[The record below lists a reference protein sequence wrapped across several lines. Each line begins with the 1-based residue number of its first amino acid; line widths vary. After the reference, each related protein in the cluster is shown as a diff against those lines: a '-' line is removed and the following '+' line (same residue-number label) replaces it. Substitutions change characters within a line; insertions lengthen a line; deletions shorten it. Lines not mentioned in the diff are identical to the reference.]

1 MNYSF
6 GSIIQQVNQID
17 RAGLRDEIK
26 LRRAGEL
33 FYQGSLSIL
42 ARVEAAL
49 EDSRQPKIDLTDTEI
64 DSSFSLFLA
73 SLTQQSI
80 NTNFLKKY
88 LQPPV
93 RAEYQRESS
102 VAIQALTSG
111 EAIEKYSKERISSE
125 VSSLAYDEN
134 INAWINKVLGCLRSN
149 PQVNTLAQIV
159 RATNLSVAQVFI
171 SLLFGEFELNRTGD
185 FYDGFEICVKSK
197 PQ

>member
-6 GSIIQQVNQID
+6 SSIIQQVKLID
-17 RAGLRDEIK
+17 SSRLPDEIK
-26 LRRAGEL
+26 LRQSGEL

-42 ARVEAAL
+42 ARAEAAL
-49 EDSRQPKIDLTDTEI
+49 EDSLQPEIELTDTKI

-80 NTNFLKKY
+80 STNFFKKY
-88 LQPPV
+88 LQPKV

-111 EAIEKYSKERISSE
+111 EAIEKYSLERISSE
-125 VSSLAYDEN
+125 VSFLAYDEN
-134 INAWINKVLGCLRSN
+134 INAWIDKVSECLRGN
-149 PQVNTLAQIV
+149 PQVNTLIQIV
-159 RATNLSVAQVFI
+159 RATDLSVAQVFI

-185 FYDGFEICVKSK
+185 FYDGFEICVKSI